1 MPLRNRLQ
9 LAVLALLLAISSQA
23 SGHELMDNRATFILR
38 DQSHVSLTLYIDLM
52 EAVRKTVAPNAKPA
66 EFIVAYSAM
75 SPEEFKAALVSAE
88 KRMEEHIS
96 LADENGAPLTLRN
109 WLWPEPAAAQATL
122 RELAMRAI
130 VSPGEHAHPPPAEIR
145 AEAQSTHKI
154 ASLRALFPAELG
166 ELLVVS
172 YQPKQ
177 TRVRPRT
184 ATEIH
189 F

>member
-1 MPLRNRLQ
+1 MQ
-9 LAVLALLLAISSQA
+9 LVVLTLLLALTSQV
-23 SGHELMDNRATFILR
+23 SGHELMDNRATLILR
-38 DQSHVSLTLYIDLM
+38 DQTHVSLTLYIDLM
-52 EAVRKTVAPNAKPA
+52 EAVRKAVAPNTKPA

-75 SPEEFKAALVSAE
+75 SPGEFKAALLSAE
-88 KRMEEHIS
+88 KRMEEQIS
-96 LADENGAPLTLRN
+96 LVDADGGPLPLRN
-109 WLWPEPAAAQATL
+109 WQWPEPSAAQATI
-122 RELAMRAI
+122 REMAMRAI

-145 AEAQSTHKI
+145 AEAQSSHKLS
-154 ASLRALFPAELG
+154 SLRALFPAELG

-172 YQPKQ
+172 YQPRQ